1 MDDLLQQMI
10 EPEPVQR
17 DTPRR
22 RRLVST
28 VAILALA
35 AAGTTSLV
43 TSALFTD
50 QDTTDSGITT
60 GSVNLTAGETS
71 TAVLPPA
78 GFAPG
83 GYAYA
88 PLTIANDGSLALR
101 YAVSYGI
108 GDSGPGSDDP
118 GNLPGTGT
126 GDLREILTLDVY
138 ETAACDATGAVPANL
153 IGSEAGSLGSPLASD
168 VGTPRPIVGD
178 PTPAGTQP
186 GDRQINAGA
195 GADDLCVRIGLPLD
209 AGNEY
214 QNLTAAMVFTFD
226 AVQVVNNP

>member
-10 EPEPVQR
+10 EPEPAQR

-35 AAGTTSLV
+35 LAGTTSLV

-83 GYAYA
+83 GFAFA

-101 YAVSYGI
+101 YAVSYGL
-108 GDSGPGSDDP
+108 GEPEAGTSDP
-118 GNLPGTGT
+118 GDIDGT
-126 GDLREILTLDVY
+126 GDGDLRDVLTLDVY
-138 ETAACDATGAVPANL
+138 ATATCTAAGTAAATLVGSDAGTGAN
-153 IGSEAGSLGSPLASD
+153 PLASL
-168 VGTPRPIVGD
+168 GAPTPIVGNPGPD
-178 PTPAGTQP
+178 ADP

-195 GADDLCVRIGLPLD
+195 ADDALCVRIGLPIT

-214 QNLTAAMVFTFD
+214 QNLAADIVFTFD